1 MHQQMAAGIKL
12 NTLYDRSVS
21 IRNSVNDVKSTL
33 PLTIALVGYPRAAG
47 VKYIIRVY
55 LNLIAITNG
64 AGARNLRCRR

>member
-12 NTLYDRSVS
+12 SVS

-55 LNLIAITNG
+55 LNLIAITTRFENSSP
-64 AGARNLRCRR
+64 RITS